1 MTEWCSSTTSVRKVR
16 ARSSDR
22 LRALTF
28 GAART
33 SAVAADDEIE
43 VMRTP
48 GRVIVS
54 DVAVGNLI
62 QQGPK
67 SRFPGRFAERPL
79 RPPIRGKLPRRCEGP
94 RGEAIRAPFLS

>member
-67 SRFPGRFAERPL
+67 SRFSLQNRLRCFRHAAVAGDNPRK
-79 RPPIRGKLPRRCEGP
+79 RPPIVDFR
-94 RGEAIRAPFLS
+94 S